1 MLKNRGWIQSSEPM
15 AVPFEKM
22 SSVEKALLDRA
33 NRQRNDQRSNDAP
46 TRKNQIVETTQ
57 T

>member
-1 MLKNRGWIQSSEPM
+1 MLKNRGLIHSSEPM

-22 SSVEKALLDRA
+22 SSVEKAFSDRA

-46 TRKNQIVETTQ
+46 RRGNQIVKIVKI
-57 T
+57 